1 MVQQYY
7 VTNYKKR
14 LRSIENKGKNKFIK
28 TIIIRKF
35 TLLDTEGYSVNF
47 AVLLFQKP

>member
-14 LRSIENKGKNKFIK
+14 LRSVENKGKKQVYKNNDY
-28 TIIIRKF
+28 T
-35 TLLDTEGYSVNF
+35 
-47 AVLLFQKP
+47 